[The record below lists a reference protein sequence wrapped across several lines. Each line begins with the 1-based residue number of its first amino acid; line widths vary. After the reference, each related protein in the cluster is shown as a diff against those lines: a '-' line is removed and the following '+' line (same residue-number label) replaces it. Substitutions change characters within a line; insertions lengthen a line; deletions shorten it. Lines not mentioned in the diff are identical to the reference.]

1 MPGDD
6 VALVDRPDRRR
17 YELELD
23 GELVG
28 FLTYRVDAGT
38 GVITHR
44 HTEIDPA
51 YGGRG
56 LGSQLVRFALDDA
69 RARGLTVRAQCPFVG
84 AFIDRHP
91 QYADLVAR

>member
-1 MPGDD
+1 VPSDD
-6 VALVDRPDRRR
+6 VTIADRRDRRR
-17 YELELD
+17 YELAVD

-28 FLTYRVDAGT
+28 VLTYGLDGDA

-44 HTEIDPA
+44 HTEIEPA

-69 RARGLTVRAQCPFVG
+69 RALGLAVRPQCPFVG
-84 AFIDRHP
+84 AFIQDHP
-91 QYADLVAR
+91 DYSDVVAR